1 MTSTR
6 LRNLSIRQKFC
17 KQSQSPVKVHND
29 VFSCRSELFPQLPQ
43 LQCDSTLRPNLLC
56 VQEMTSE
63 ALRRVV
69 VEYIKAVM
77 QKRITF
83 KNPDERKEGAE
94 RMMKEAD
101 QFKFLF
107 RKLAAV
113 SSRVQWCLV
122 WKHVDRVWFFSHLDN
137 YGLQLM
143 KIINPG
149 SQMTTMFQ
157 INQKNELKYISNVY

>member
-1 MTSTR
+1 MIHSCGRADSSDCHSVVMNCLYDFMTC
-6 LRNLSIRQKFC
+6 RQW
-17 KQSQSPVKVHND
+17 
-29 VFSCRSELFPQLPQ
+29 
-43 LQCDSTLRPNLLC
+43 C

-83 KNPDERKEGAE
+83 KNADERREGAD
-94 RMMKEAD
+94 RMIKEAD

-113 SSRVQWCLV
+113 G
-122 WKHVDRVWFFSHLDN
+122 SH
-137 YGLQLM
+137 YGFVLQQFATVL
-143 KIINPG
+143 
-149 SQMTTMFQ
+149 T
-157 INQKNELKYISNVY
+157 LKSAPVFEAKSA

>member
-1 MTSTR
+1 M
-6 LRNLSIRQKFC
+6 C
-17 KQSQSPVKVHND
+17 
-29 VFSCRSELFPQLPQ
+29 
-43 LQCDSTLRPNLLC
+43 C

-113 SSRVQWCLV
+113 SSHVCSALWYGNV
-122 WKHVDRVWFFSHLDN
+122 WTVCAASLI
-137 YGLQLM
+137 LM
-143 KIINPG
+143 ITAC
-149 SQMTTMFQ
+149 S
-157 INQKNELKYISNVY
+157 S

>member
-1 MTSTR
+1 MSLTCGINVNFLMIHSCGRDDSGDCHFVFMNCLYDLLTMTCW
-6 LRNLSIRQKFC
+6 QW
-17 KQSQSPVKVHND
+17 
-29 VFSCRSELFPQLPQ
+29 
-43 LQCDSTLRPNLLC
+43 C

-83 KNPDERKEGAE
+83 KNADERREAAD
-94 RMMKEAD
+94 RMIKEAD

-113 SSRVQWCLV
+113 SPHSYST
-122 WKHVDRVWFFSHLDN
+122 SHHRTVTVLT
-137 YGLQLM
+137 QH
-143 KIINPG
+143 
-149 SQMTTMFQ
+149 QHCVVT
-157 INQKNELKYISNVY
+157 KN

>member
-1 MTSTR
+1 MTCC
-6 LRNLSIRQKFC
+6 LW
-17 KQSQSPVKVHND
+17 
-29 VFSCRSELFPQLPQ
+29 
-43 LQCDSTLRPNLLC
+43 C

-83 KNPDERKEGAE
+83 KNADERREGAD
-94 RMMKEAD
+94 RMIKEAD

-113 SSRVQWCLV
+113 SSHIMASIYC
-122 WKHVDRVWFFSHLDN
+122 S
-137 YGLQLM
+137 
-143 KIINPG
+143 IIHFLY
-149 SQMTTMFQ
+149 QH
-157 INQKNELKYISNVY
+157 